1 MVSMIATANIPPAP
15 YASAN
20 RAPSLRPRLQVLCC
34 RPNAVADDQLA
45 TLDADVAAQVDVERC
60 SPQEAAC
67 RLRTWVSA
75 TQPTLILL
83 RDGGIVALAVGAL
96 SRLDV
101 ERLIRH
107 ALL

>member
-1 MVSMIATANIPPAP
+1 MASMIATATVPSAS
-15 YASAN
+15 YASAS

-34 RPNAVADDQLA
+34 RPSGVKDDELA

-60 SPQEAAC
+60 SPQEAGR
-67 RLRTWVSA
+67 RLRTWISA
-75 TQPTLILL
+75 TQPSLILL
-83 RDGGIVALAVGAL
+83 RDGGIVAMAVGVL